1 MITHDMLKSW
11 GPCKEALAWARQKFP
26 DGTDLET
33 AISRLVADGHDN
45 WGLWLFNA
53 CRSRELFSIVTARG
67 YRNSG
72 NWNSGNRNSGNWN
85 SGYRNSGDWN
95 SGDRNSGNWNSG
107 YRNSG
112 FFNSKEPEMIM
123 VFNSTCRKSVWGAAY
138 KPAFL
143 SFSLTEWKE
152 EKDMTE
158 DEKREHPSC
167 SFTGGFLYTKPY
179 KQAWKDS
186 WESADKE
193 DRERVRQL
201 PNFDAEVFFEITGID
216 LRESALKEQ
225 EKP

>member
-1 MITHDMLKSW
+1 MITRDMLRSW
-11 GPCKEALAWARQKFP
+11 NPCKEAYDWACREFP
-26 DGTDLET
+26 DGADLET
-33 AISRLVADGHDN
+33 AIERLVAGGHDD
-45 WGLWLFNA
+45 WGLWLFSA

-72 NWNSGNRNSGNWN
+72 
-85 SGYRNSGDWN
+85 DWN
-95 SGDRNSGNWNSG
+95 SGDRNSGNRNSGDWNSG
-107 YRNSG
+107 NRNSG

-123 VFNSTCRKSVWGAAY
+123 VFNSTCRKSVWDAAY
-138 KPAFL
+138 IPAFL

-225 EKP
+225 EKA